1 MARTNTDASVSIANK
16 DKHEFLNNLPAVLEK
31 ARADGGIPGMSVA
44 ILYKGELV
52 FAQGFGKR
60 NRNDPFTK
68 ETVSHIASVSKAFT
82 ATAVGELVAEGKV
95 DWDKT
100 PVSHYL
106 PEFQL
111 KDPVLT
117 SQLTFADL
125 LSHRTPVP
133 AVDIAWFR
141 NELPPRVLISQLKHL
156 DMPSKMSPF
165 LNYNN
170 IMYAVAGE
178 AAANVAGMSY
188 AELIETKIFDP
199 LGLKDAG
206 LSLPEMKRRP
216 NYAMPYVAASYE
228 EAKKG
233 VFEEGYMDEIPM
245 ADAPAGDIYMNVVDL
260 AKWGSV
266 IMKEGELDG
275 KQVLNKES
283 VQETLKTQ
291 SCAPLP
297 QRRRDFAPTLGY
309 GFGWMLDTY
318 KGHTYIQH
326 GGGNPG
332 YRSNLAFYPD
342 DDLVVACLTNI
353 DITDLPSKLSF
364 YVADGLL
371 GLHKTDDWINETF
384 LKKTQEFY
392 KMYSEMEVSNIP
404 KRLENKPYTHELV
417 DYVGEYTH
425 PVYGKIAVTREKDG
439 GKALHVKFR
448 TLESG
453 LEHYHFESFK
463 GRMEDFAIKGSVL
476 LTFVTGANGDVQA
489 VEVILPRKL
498 DSLTFKKA
506 EVSKT
511 GEAAAPKEE

>member
-1 MARTNTDASVSIANK
+1 MAPINTDTSVAVAND
-16 DKHEFLNNLPAVLEK
+16 DKRKFLDNLPAILEK
-31 ARADGGIPGMSVA
+31 ARADDGIPGMSVA
-44 ILYKGELV
+44 ILHKGELV

-60 NRNDPFTK
+60 NQSDPFTK

-117 SQLTFADL
+117 SQLTFVDM

-133 AVDIAWFR
+133 PADMAWFR

-156 DMPSKMSPF
+156 DMPSKMSPIV
-165 LNYNN
+165 NYNN
-170 IMYAVAGE
+170 LVYAVAGE
-178 AAANVAGMSY
+178 AAAKVAGMTY
-188 AELIETKIFDP
+188 AELIQTKILDP

-216 NYAMPYVAASYE
+216 NYAMPYNAASYE
-228 EAKKG
+228 EAKEG
-233 VFEEGYMDEIPM
+233 IFEEGYMDEVPM
-245 ADAPAGDIYMNVVDL
+245 ADAPAGDIYMNVLDL
-260 AKWGSV
+260 VKWGDV
-266 IMKEGELDG
+266 IMKEGELNG
-275 KQVLNKES
+275 KQVLNKQS
-283 VQETLKTQ
+283 VQETLKTHN
-291 SCAPLP
+291 CASLS

-309 GFGWMLDTY
+309 GLGWMLDTY

-332 YRSNLAFYPD
+332 YRSDLAFYPD

-353 DITDLPSKLSF
+353 NITDLPSKLSF
-364 YVADGLL
+364 YIADGLL
-371 GLHKTDDWINETF
+371 GLHKTDDWINEI
-384 LKKTQEFY
+384 
-392 KMYSEMEVSNIP
+392 VP
-404 KRLENKPYTHELV
+404 KRTQQTYEMFAMMGDGSLPDRIENKPYTHELV
-417 DYVGEYTH
+417 DYVGDYTH
-425 PVYGKIAVTREKDG
+425 PVYGKIVITLQNGG
-439 GKALHVKFR
+439 GKALHMKLR
-448 TLESG
+448 TLESQ

-463 GRMEDFAIKGSVL
+463 GRVHDFAVKGNVF
-476 LTFVTGANGDVQA
+476 LTFVTGAKGVVQA
-489 VEVILPRKL
+489 AEVILPREPVPF
-498 DSLTFKKA
+498 TFKKA

-511 GEAAAPKEE
+511 GDPATPKEE

>member
-1 MARTNTDASVSIANK
+1 MAPTNTGVSVAIANK
-16 DKHEFLNNLPAVLEK
+16 DKQEFLDNLPAILEK

-44 ILYKGELV
+44 ILHKGELV

-60 NRNDPFTK
+60 NRSDPFTA
-68 ETVSHIASVSKAFT
+68 ETVSHIASISKAFT

-133 AVDIAWFR
+133 PADMAWFR
-141 NELPPRVLISQLKHL
+141 NELPSRVLISQLRHL
-156 DMPSKMSPF
+156 DMSSKMSPVV
-165 LNYNN
+165 NYNN
-170 IMYAVAGE
+170 LIYGVAGE

-216 NYAMPYVAASYE
+216 NYAMPYNAASYE

-233 VFEEGYMDEIPM
+233 IVEEGYMDEIPM
-245 ADAPAGDIYMNVVDL
+245 ADAPAGDIYMNVLDL
-260 AKWGSV
+260 AKWASV
-266 IMKEGELDG
+266 IMKEGELEG
-275 KQVLNKES
+275 KQVLNKAS
-283 VQETLKTQ
+283 VQETLKSHNFAQ
-291 SCAPLP
+291 LP

-332 YRSNLAFYPD
+332 YRSNVAFYPD
-342 DDLVVACLTNI
+342 DDLVVACLSNI
-353 DITDLPSKLSF
+353 NFTDLPPKLSF
-364 YVADGLL
+364 YIADGLL
-371 GLHKTDDWINETF
+371 GLHKTDDWINEIAPRR
-384 LKKTQEFY
+384 TQETY
-392 KMYSEMEVSNIP
+392 EMFARMEEGNIP
-404 KRLENKPYTHELV
+404 ERIENKPYTHELV
-417 DYVGEYTH
+417 DYVGDYTH
-425 PVYGKIAVTREKDG
+425 PVFGKIVITLDKDG
-439 GKALHVKFR
+439 EKSLQMKLR
-448 TLESG
+448 TLESR
-453 LEHYHFESFK
+453 LESYHFESFK
-463 GRMEDFAIKGSVL
+463 GHVRDFAMKGNVF
-476 LTFVTGANGDVQA
+476 LTFVTGTNGAVQA
-489 VEVILPRKL
+489 AEVILPREP
-498 DSLTFKKA
+498 DSLTFKKV

-511 GEAAAPKEE
+511 DNAAAPKEE